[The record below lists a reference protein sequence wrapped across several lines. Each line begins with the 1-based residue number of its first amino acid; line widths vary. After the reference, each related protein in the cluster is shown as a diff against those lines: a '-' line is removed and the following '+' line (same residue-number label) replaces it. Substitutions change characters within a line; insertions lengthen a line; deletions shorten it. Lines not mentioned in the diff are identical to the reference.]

1 MMRVLFT
8 GLMLCLLTGCSLF
21 PEQTQSSQQTQRV
34 TADKL
39 RLLQPG
45 QWYRVIL
52 HLEKREST
60 VAWTEYIGQ
69 LQHAADD
76 SITLTEVSKRAR
88 YESTSPLRRVPFYGR
103 LYKNTGIDLQEEP
116 TPKTLSRDQIEQIVR
131 ISAVEAAQLKQGF
144 ERIGVDFDFAAGA
157 SPGTSA
163 SISELSP
170 AK

>member
-1 MMRVLFT
+1 MMRALFT

-21 PEQTQSSQQTQRV
+21 PEQTQSSQQTQCV
-34 TADKL
+34 TADEL

-52 HLEKREST
+52 HVEKRGST
-60 VAWTEYIGQ
+60 DTRTEYIGQ

-76 SITLTEVSKRAR
+76 AITLTEVSKRAR

-103 LYKNTGIDLQEEP
+103 LYKNTAIVPQEEP
-116 TPKTLSRDQIEQIVR
+116 APKTLTRDQIQQIVP

-144 ERIGVDFDFAAGA
+144 ERIGVDFDFALD
-157 SPGTSA
+157 SPYRIPVFGQKD
-163 SISELSP
+163 L
-170 AK
+170 